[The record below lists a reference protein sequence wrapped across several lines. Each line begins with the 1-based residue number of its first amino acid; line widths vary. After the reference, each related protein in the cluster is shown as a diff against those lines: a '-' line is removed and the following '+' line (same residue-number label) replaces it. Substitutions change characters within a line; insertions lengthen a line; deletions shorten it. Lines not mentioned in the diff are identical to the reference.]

1 MSASDRDLEK
11 LDLGE
16 NGRGENRRDDDDGE
30 PRDGV
35 TIRVR
40 AGVRPVQLETG
51 VRCGC
56 SEPAIHLHRSE
67 PTLFLIPYPV
77 FLKFQHA
84 AHIQESAAA
93 DLQIG
98 GRG

>member
-16 NGRGENRRDDDDGE
+16 NGRGENLRDDDGE

-35 TIRVR
+35 TTRVR

-51 VRCGC
+51 ARCGR
-56 SEPAIHLHRSE
+56 SEPASIRISLIE
-67 PTLFLIPYPV
+67 LFPV